1 MHNIRFLCV
10 FCLLSETDKARDKT
24 KKIKAFACEID
35 LSNLL
40 FGVKWDELKLQKA
53 MVLELKN
60 MASCAIGFCI
70 V

>member
-1 MHNIRFLCV
+1 MR
-10 FCLLSETDKARDKT
+10 FCLLPETDKVNFGFRDKT
-24 KKIKAFACEID
+24 KKVKAFACEID

-40 FGVKWDELKLQKA
+40 FGVKRDELKLQKA

-60 MASCAIGFCI
+60 MASCAISFYI